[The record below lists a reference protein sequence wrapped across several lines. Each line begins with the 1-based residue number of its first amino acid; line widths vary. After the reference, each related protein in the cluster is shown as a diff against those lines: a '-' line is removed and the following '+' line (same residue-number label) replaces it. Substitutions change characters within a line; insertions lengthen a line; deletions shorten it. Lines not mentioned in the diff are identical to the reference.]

1 MTSAALL
8 MDGISLTYRGRS
20 APALSN
26 VSVSLEAGG
35 SVGVVGESGSG
46 KSSLASVAIGLEA
59 PQAGSVSLAGEV
71 LASRLSHR
79 TIAQRRAMQ
88 IVFQDPNSS
97 LDPTWPVWRTVTEG
111 IALQQR
117 AGLSELRLKA
127 QQLLAEVAL
136 TPDLLERRP
145 HELSGGQ
152 RQRVAIA
159 RALAVDP
166 GVLILDEPTSAL
178 DVSVQAQ
185 VLDLLL
191 DLQERRGLSMLLISH
206 DLDVV
211 RHLCTEIYVMRAGRV
226 VESGEA
232 EKIFSDPREAYT
244 QALIAA
250 APRLGA
256 ER

>member
-1 MTSAALL
+1 MTSPALL
-8 MDGISLTYRGRS
+8 LEGISLTYRGRS
-20 APALSN
+20 APALSD

-46 KSSLASVAIGLEA
+46 KSSLASVSIGLEV
-59 PQAGSVSLAGEV
+59 PQAGAVSLAGER
-71 LASRLSHR
+71 LAPRLGHR

-111 IALQQR
+111 VALQQR
-117 AGLSELRLKA
+117 TGNAQLREQAAL
-127 QQLLAEVAL
+127 LLAEVAL
-136 TPDLLERRP
+136 PPDLLDRRP

-166 GVLILDEPTSAL
+166 EVLLLDEPTSAL

-191 DLQERRGLSMLLISH
+191 DVQERRGLSMLLISH

-211 RHLCTEIYVMRAGRV
+211 RHLCTQIYVMRAGRV
-226 VESGEA
+226 VESGPAGE
-232 EKIFSDPREAYT
+232 IFAAPRDAYT

-250 APRLGA
+250 APRIGA
-256 ER
+256 GR

>member
-1 MTSAALL
+1 MTSTALL
-8 MDGISLTYRGRS
+8 LEGISLTYRGRS

-46 KSSLASVAIGLEA
+46 KSSLAAVAIGFEA
-59 PQAGSVSLAGEV
+59 PQAGAVSLYGEP
-71 LASRLSHR
+71 LASRLGRR
-79 TIAQRRAMQ
+79 TIAQRRAIQ

-111 IALQQR
+111 VALQQR
-117 AGLSELRLKA
+117 TGDAQLREQAEL
-127 QQLLAEVAL
+127 LLAEVAL
-136 TPDLLERRP
+136 PPDLLDRRP

-166 GVLILDEPTSAL
+166 KVLLLDEPTSAL

-191 DLQERRGLSMLLISH
+191 DVQERRGLSMLLISH

-211 RHLCTEIYVMRAGRV
+211 RHLCTRIYVMRAGHV
-226 VESGEA
+226 VESGPA
-232 EKIFSDPREAYT
+232 EEIFAAPRQAYT

-250 APRLGA
+250 APRIGA
-256 ER
+256 GR

>member
-1 MTSAALL
+1 MTSTALQL
-8 MDGISLTYRGRS
+8 EGISLTYRGRS

-59 PQAGSVSLAGEV
+59 PQAGAVSLAGES
-71 LASRLSHR
+71 LALRLGHR

-111 IALQQR
+111 VALQQR
-117 AGLSELRLKA
+117 TGDAQLREQAEL
-127 QQLLAEVAL
+127 LLAEVAL
-136 TPDLLERRP
+136 PPDLLDRRP

-166 GVLILDEPTSAL
+166 KVLLLDEPTSAL

-191 DLQERRGLSMLLISH
+191 DVQERRGLSMLLISH

-211 RHLCTEIYVMRAGRV
+211 RHLCTRIYVMRAGHV
-226 VESGEA
+226 VESGPA
-232 EKIFSDPREAYT
+232 EEIFAAPREAYT

-250 APRLGA
+250 APRIGA
-256 ER
+256 GR